1 MCDKCN
7 YPQMLAAAG
16 VNPTPNRR
24 KVLALLGSNNHPLS
38 AREIHRTL
46 GRAEPINPVTVY
58 RILDLLVERGLVE
71 RMSSGGRS
79 FHFGLAPNENH
90 RPHPHFY
97 CRRCGTLECLGPE
110 SLPFDT
116 QPLEKACPGRIE
128 HVAVRVD
135 GICKTCLAKSD

>member
-1 MCDKCN
+1 MCHKCN
-7 YPQMLAAAG
+7 YPEMLAAAG

-24 KVLALLGSNNHPLS
+24 KILELLGGNTHPLS

-46 GRAEPINPVTVY
+46 RQTEPINPVTVY

-71 RMSSGGRS
+71 RMSSGARS

-97 CRRCGTLECLGPE
+97 CRRCGAFECLGPE
-110 SLPFDT
+110 SLPVDT
-116 QPLEKACPGRIE
+116 LPLEKSYPGRIE